1 MAANTPAISSGA
13 GFLREERD
21 LVGDHHLH
29 LRRQAELL
37 GLLHRQHRVAAPVHV
52 DDELGAG
59 VGDVG
64 EILAEVLGAE
74 RRDLVGHLRPA
85 AVLGQV
91 VVDRLG
97 DGVAV
102 GVVRRHERRLLVLA
116 EVLDQHRADRVGR
129 GLAVE
134 VLAEAV
140 AHAILAGGVV
150 RAGDAGDVE
159 HVLALRELV
168 GRDRDRRR
176 GRAGEQHGLVLGDE
190 AC

>member
-1 MAANTPAISSGA
+1 MLVRYWLKSCVPSG
-13 GFLREERD
+13 ETW
-21 LVGDHHLH
+21 LVTM
-29 LRRQAELL
+29 
-37 GLLHRQHRVAAPVHV
+37 
-52 DDELGAG
+52 
-59 VGDVG
+59 
-64 EILAEVLGAE
+64 
-74 RRDLVGHLRPA
+74 RPA

-116 EVLDQHRADRVGR
+116 EGLHQHRADRVGR

-140 AHAILAGGVV
+140 AHAVLAGGVV

-159 HVLALRELV
+159 HLLALGELV
-168 GRDRDRRR
+168 ERHRDRRR
-176 GRAGEQHGLVLGDE
+176 GRAGHQDDLVLVDE
-190 AC
+190 GLLLLHRLVRLGGRVGGQRD